1 MAEAEHP
8 GKYIKREVIP
18 DNMSVTKA
26 AQMVGVGR
34 PALSNLLNGNANLST
49 KMATRLEKAF
59 GASAEELIELQ
70 SAYDQAKAKKSA
82 GDLAVRRLVPAFLT
96 IKAADIEQW
105 ADRLEAREHL
115 AVLLR
120 KLALTTTRGITW
132 IDFPGFDN
140 SQRHGW
146 DGLLET
152 EEAGPWVPSGRSGWE
167 FGCNKSPASKA
178 NSDYNARTREL
189 SEEERKQIYFVFVT
203 PRNWPG
209 KKAWSEEKNGEGK
222 WKSVI
227 ALDASDL
234 EQWLDQSIP
243 AQAWLTERLGKP
255 TRSVITLNQSW
266 NEWAGVTE
274 PQMPPELFDVFVE
287 QYAKRASDW
296 LGSDPTEPLT
306 ISADSRIEAQAY
318 LACLFGSGSEL
329 LQRNADRV
337 VIVRDAETFR
347 SFSKTNPDVIPV
359 IVDDEVEK
367 VVGDAY
373 RRFHTIIFRPRHARV
388 ERAGISLEI
397 LPGQPFREALEKIDL
412 PSEQIEAW
420 SRESGGSLTVLRRR
434 MSPIEAVRHPAWA
447 ADNDLARALA
457 PFALVG
463 VWNSEFEADQTVLTL
478 VAGADEYSE
487 LEANIARLQQIPHT
501 PLWSL
506 GEFRGVTSKI
516 DALYGIA
523 RHLTKNDLER
533 FFRAA
538 ELVLSE
544 DDPALDLPED
554 DRWAANIYGK
564 TRKHSRAS
572 RRAICET
579 LVILVV
585 HAENLFGDRLAIDAA
600 SRVRQLIKK
609 LMTPLS
615 PRLLDSQSG
624 DLPSYAEAA
633 PDTFLEIIETDLQ
646 QPEPVVLSL
655 LRPAG
660 TGPMSGCP
668 RTGLMWALEALAWNP
683 FYLPRVSLILAR
695 LSEQPIEDNWVN
707 KPSNTLGGIFRCWMP
722 QTAASV
728 EMRKDIFETIVHRFP
743 AIAWEI
749 AIEQFDAGS
758 RIGHYNYRPDW
769 RPDSLGAGHPVTNGE
784 SSDFATFALEMCLKW
799 PEQSGKSLGDLVG
812 AATGL
817 PEEYQFRIW
826 DLVDEWAKSDASPA
840 DKAEL
845 KETIRQTYTTRR
857 AQKREVT
864 KKLEGR
870 YKNALDLLTP
880 KDLIEKH
887 RWLFKQT
894 WIDPSADEIED
905 DEFDWRKRDAL
916 IAKKRE
922 QAIREIWTG
931 SGSAGILALATGS
944 EAAFSIGRALAT
956 QVDDQSQAVTVLG
969 DCLDQYEEGVA
980 NALEVFAGFLRSET
994 RNPQRERI
1002 VADLLAEA
1010 STTRKVN
1017 IMLGLQFEQETWD
1030 WLEKA
1035 GKDVSDRYWS
1045 TVHPGILHDN
1055 PEALAVAIDKFIGAK
1070 RPRVAFSLARFDWKS
1085 IDTDRIVNL
1094 LDQVAIS
1101 DEEPAGSYHLQSHAI
1116 ADAFKELSK
1125 REDADNDQIVMM
1137 EFRYLQALDHTDYD
1151 VPELQKHV
1159 GQNPTMY
1166 VDSLVGAFIR
1176 KNGGEDPEKYRL
1188 DDEELRGRRA
1198 RMAYELLR
1206 RLKRIPATNEDG
1218 EIDEGKLRDWVVQV
1232 RAAAKEL
1239 DREEVADSQIG
1250 QYFAKTPVGEDG
1262 VWPCESVRN
1271 VLEEI
1276 GSQEI
1281 GRGLNVGLHNSRGV
1295 HWRGEGGSQERDLA
1309 KKYEDWSSA
1318 LATKWPY
1325 LARVLHGVAS
1335 DYEYQAKRE
1344 DREALIRR
1352 RMQR

>member
-8 GKYIKREVIP
+8 GIYIKREVIP
-18 DNMSVTKA
+18 EKMSVTKA
-26 AQMVGVGR
+26 AKIVGVGR

-49 KMATRLEKAF
+49 NMATRLEKAF
-59 GASAEELIELQ
+59 GVDAEKLIELQ
-70 SAYDQAKAKKSA
+70 TAYDQAKAKKGA

-115 AVLLR
+115 AVLIR
-120 KLALTTTRGITW
+120 KLAITTTRSIGR

-152 EEAGPWVPSGRSGWE
+152 EEAGPWVPKGCSGWE
-167 FGCNKSPASKA
+167 FGCNKNPASKA
-178 NSDYNARTREL
+178 NGDYEARTREL
-189 SEEERKQIYFVFVT
+189 SEEERKQTHFVFVT
-203 PRNWPG
+203 PRNWSG
-209 KKAWSEEKNGEGK
+209 KKAWSEEKAAEGA
-222 WKSVI
+222 WKSVT

-243 AQAWLTERLGKP
+243 AQAWLSERLGKP
-255 TRSVITLNQSW
+255 TQSVITLNQSW

-274 PQMPPELFDVFVE
+274 PPMPPKLFDTFVE
-287 QYAKRASDW
+287 QYDKRTSDW

-306 ISADSRIEAQAY
+306 ISADSRIEAQAF

-329 LQRNADRV
+329 LQMNADRV
-337 VIVRDAETFR
+337 VIVRDVETFR

-373 RRFHTIIFRPRHARV
+373 RRFHTIVFRPRHARV
-388 ERAGISLEI
+388 ERADISLEI
-397 LPGQPFREALEKIDL
+397 LPGQPFREALETIDL
-412 PSEQIEAW
+412 PSEQIEVL

-434 MSPIEAVRHPAWA
+434 MSQIDAIRHPSWA
-447 ADNDLARALA
+447 ADHDLARALA

-478 VAGADEYSE
+478 IAGADQYSQ
-487 LEANIARLQQIPHT
+487 LEANIARLQQIPDT

-523 RHLTKNDLER
+523 RHLTKDDLER

-544 DDPALDLPED
+544 DDPALDLSED

-579 LVILVV
+579 LVILAV
-585 HAENLFGDRLAIDAA
+585 HADNLFGDRLAIDAA
-600 SRVRQLIKK
+600 SRVRQLISK

-633 PDTFLEIIETDLQ
+633 PDKFLAIIETDLQ
-646 QPEPVVLSL
+646 QSEPVVLSL

-668 RTGLMWALEALAWNP
+668 RTGLIWALEALAWNP
-683 FYLPRVSLILAR
+683 VYLPRVSLILAR

-707 KPSNTLGGIFRCWMP
+707 KPSNTLGAIFRCWMP
-722 QTAASV
+722 QTAAPI
-728 EMRKDIFETIVHRFP
+728 EMRKSIFETIARRFP

-749 AIEQFDAGS
+749 AIDQFDAGS

-769 RPDSLGAGHPVTNGE
+769 RPDSLGAGHPVTVGE
-784 SSDFATFALEMCLKW
+784 SSDFATYALELCLEW
-799 PEQSGKSLGDLVG
+799 PEQSSKSLGELVR

-826 DLVDEWAKSDASPA
+826 DLVDEWAKSDASAA

-864 KKLEGR
+864 EKLEDR
-870 YKNALDLLTP
+870 YKSALEHLTP
-880 KDLIEKH
+880 EDVIEKH

-894 WIDPSADEIED
+894 WIDPSADEIEND
-905 DEFDWRKRDAL
+905 DFDWRKRDAL

-922 QAIREIWTG
+922 QAIREIWDGLG
-931 SGSAGILALATGS
+931 SRGILKLATGS
-944 EAAFSIGRALAT
+944 EAAFAIGRALAS
-956 QVDDQSQAVTVLG
+956 QIDKQSETIAALN

-980 NALEVFAGFLRSET
+980 NALEIFAGFLRSEAHDH
-994 RNPQRERI
+994 QREKI
-1002 VADLLAEA
+1002 VANLLGEA
-1010 STTRKVN
+1010 SNSRKVN
-1017 IMLGLQFEQETWD
+1017 IMIGLPFERETWG

-1035 GKDVSDRYWS
+1035 GKDVADNYWS
-1045 TVHPGILHDN
+1045 SVHPGILHDD
-1055 PEALAVAIDKFIGAK
+1055 PEALAIALDRFRDAK

-1085 IDTDRIVNL
+1085 IDTERIVNL

-1101 DEEPAGSYHLQSHAI
+1101 DEEPAGAYQLQSHAI
-1116 ADAFKELSK
+1116 ADAFKELSQ
-1125 REDADNDQIVMM
+1125 REDADNDQIVML

-1159 GQNPTMY
+1159 GQNPIMFI
-1166 VDSLVGAFIR
+1166 DSLVAAFKR
-1176 KNGGEDPEKYRL
+1176 KNGGEDPEKYVL
-1188 DDEELRGRRA
+1188 EDQELRGRRA
-1198 RMAYELLR
+1198 QMGYELLR
-1206 RLKRIPATNEDG
+1206 RLKRIPGTDENG
-1218 EIDEGKLRDWVVQV
+1218 KIDEGKLRDWIIQV
-1232 RAAAKEL
+1232 RTAANEL

-1250 QYFAKTPVGEDG
+1250 QYLAKAPVGEDD
-1262 VWPCESVRN
+1262 VWPCEPVRN

-1276 GSQEI
+1276 ASQEI
-1281 GRGLNVGLHNSRGV
+1281 GRGLNIGRHNSRGV
-1295 HWRGEGGSQERDLA
+1295 HMRGEGGNQERDLA
-1309 KKYEDWSSA
+1309 KKYQGWSAA

-1325 LARVLHGVAS
+1325 VARVLHGIAS
-1335 DYEYQAKRE
+1335 DYEYQGKRE
-1344 DREALIRR
+1344 DQDALIRR
-1352 RMQR
+1352 RMER